1 MKVRVFVFF
10 GILAASSLP
19 VFAQA
24 AARSPNAKQ
33 AADEVIALTR
43 AHWAAEM
50 RKDAAAWGKNVADD
64 YTVFEGA
71 YPTRIDGKA
80 TMQHVVDGN
89 FSGSD
94 TLITAEMANE
104 KVQVYGDTAILSA
117 TTTSPRSGTRT
128 ARSRR
133 RWRSRRAS
141 TSGRAA
147 SGCWSTPTSP
157 RSRRPTRA
165 VASRRGESPE

>member
-1 MKVRVFVFF
+1 MTRRVLVGLAFLLASVAAVPAQTARS
-10 GILAASSLP
+10 AASS
-19 VFAQA
+19 
-24 AARSPNAKQ
+24 NKQ
-33 AADEVIALTR
+33 VQVADEVIALTR

-50 RKDAAAWGKNVADD
+50 KKDASAWGKNVADD

-104 KVQVYGDTAILSA
+104 KVQVYGDVAILSYNYIA
-117 TTTSPRSGTRT
+117 SIKNKDGKVSPAMAKSTRVYVKQGGQWMLVHANFAPVT
-128 ARSRR
+128 A
-133 RWRSRRAS
+133 
-141 TSGRAA
+141 
-147 SGCWSTPTSP
+147 PN
-157 RSRRPTRA
+157 
-165 VASRRGESPE
+165 

>member
-1 MKVRVFVFF
+1 VKIRIAWCL

-19 VFAQA
+19 LFGQA
-24 AARSPNAKQ
+24 APKASAGNKQ
-33 AADEVIALTR
+33 IADEVIALTR

-50 RKDAAAWGKNVADD
+50 KKDAAAWGKNVADD

-94 TLITAEMANE
+94 TLVTAEMANE
-104 KVQVYGDTAILSA
+104 KVQVYGDVAILSYNYIA
-117 TTTSPRSGTRT
+117 SIRNKDGKVSPAMAKSTRVYVRQGGQWMLVHANFAPVTSPN
-128 ARSRR
+128 
-133 RWRSRRAS
+133 
-141 TSGRAA
+141 
-147 SGCWSTPTSP
+147 
-157 RSRRPTRA
+157 
-165 VASRRGESPE
+165 

>member
-1 MKVRVFVFF
+1 MKRR
-10 GILAASSLP
+10 ILVALGALIASGTVLLAQTSKPAAAS
-19 VFAQA
+19 
-24 AARSPNAKQ
+24 NKQ

-50 RKDAAAWGKNVADD
+50 KKDAAAWGKNVADD

-89 FSGSD
+89 FSGTD

-104 KVQVYGDTAILSA
+104 KVQVYGDVAILSYNYIA
-117 TTTSPRSGTRT
+117 SIRNKDGKVSPAMAKSTRVYVRQGGQWMLVHANFAPVT
-128 ARSRR
+128 A
-133 RWRSRRAS
+133 
-141 TSGRAA
+141 
-147 SGCWSTPTSP
+147 PN
-157 RSRRPTRA
+157 
-165 VASRRGESPE
+165 